1 MPRIFRSPKQRYTC
15 LITMNGRVHGKSIEA
30 RKLRK
35 ADGTIPEVSAGFLDK
50 CDTAIEVISNRT
62 FVYWYFTRAAGKT
75 FDYKSPDTLCKAMGV
90 TAGDMQLEHLPKTDR
105 NPDRFFRAHIDLSK
119 DIRGQLGILKGVYED
134 VGCIRGVIEADEKKK
149 RTLLIAA
156 AVKKKGTMGALTDG
170 TITHTEFK
178 SVQHVEEMTAQ
189 KSEADAR
196 RSRDMPEDAPWGFT
210 NIKTGVDH
218 IIHAFPASEE
228 ADAKDFEDVY
238 ERRYD
243 AESKKMVTHLV
254 KGGSRHCTV
263 KKKHY
268 YFYSPAGYGKTY
280 FMDCFLT
287 KNNADVVGDPR
298 NLCKVS
304 TDAQFLFVDEYGT
317 TKRFN
322 MTDLNALTSGD
333 ARSYAGNRKSH
344 GASFMPRRD
353 VQLIILSNHHLFGCM
368 GTYNQSSKDYKI
380 SEVDAKALRD
390 RFNIIKMDEG
400 FEGAGTELE
409 DAEKFIA
416 RTTLK
421 RSGCDDDSPSPKY
434 PREAVEE
441 EGFDFT
447 TLMKGL

>member
-1 MPRIFRSPKQRYTC
+1 MNSRI
-15 LITMNGRVHGKSIEA
+15 HGKSIEA
-30 RKLRK
+30 RKLRRE
-35 ADGTIPEVSAGFLDK
+35 DGTIPEVSAAFLDK
-50 CDTAIEVISNRT
+50 CDTAIEVVSDRT
-62 FVYWYFTRAAGKT
+62 FVYWYFTRAGDKRFNYRT
-75 FDYKSPDTLCKAMGV
+75 QDTLCKDMGITTDYMHV
-90 TAGDMQLEHLPKTDR
+90 ERLQKTDR
-105 NPDRFFRAHIDLSK
+105 NPDHFFRAHIDPAK
-119 DIRGQLGILKGVYED
+119 DIRGQLGILKGAFKD
-134 VGCIRGVIEADEKKK
+134 VERIRGVMVADEKKR
-149 RTLLIAA
+149 RTLTVSA
-156 AVKKKGTMGALTDG
+156 AVKEKGTMGALTDG
-170 TITHTEFK
+170 TISHSEFK

-189 KSEADAR
+189 KAEADAR
-196 RSRDMPEDAPWGFT
+196 RGRDMPADASWGFT

-218 IIHAFPASEE
+218 IIRAFPASED

-238 ERRYD
+238 EQRYD
-243 AESKKMVTHLV
+243 AESKTMVSHLV
-254 KGGSRHCTV
+254 KGGSRHCMV

-304 TDAQFLFVDEYGT
+304 AEAQFLFVDEYGT

-322 MTDLNALTSGD
+322 MTDLKALTSGD

-400 FEGAGTELE
+400 FEGAETELE
-409 DAEKFIA
+409 EAERFIA

-421 RSGCDDDSPSPKY
+421 RSGCDDGHLSPKR

-447 TLMKGL
+447 TLMKGGL